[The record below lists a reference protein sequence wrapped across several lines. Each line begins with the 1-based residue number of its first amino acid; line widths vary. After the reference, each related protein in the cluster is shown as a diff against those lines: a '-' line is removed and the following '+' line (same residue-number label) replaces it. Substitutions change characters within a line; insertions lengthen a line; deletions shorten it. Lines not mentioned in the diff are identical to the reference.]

1 MDKKTFK
8 KHLIEYLD
16 DKNCP
21 VKKDELDKDVR
32 KNGMK
37 SELLKQLVAYVKN
50 IEGSK

>member
-1 MDKKTFK
+1 MEKKKAK
-8 KHLIEYLD
+8 KFIEYLD

-21 VKKDELDKDVR
+21 VKKDELDKDLR

-50 IEGSK
+50 LEGDK